1 MCLKVNLKK
10 TKNFKKATVY
20 NTETTPTPSLFTS
33 ATNLRVKLTL
43 ICWSSS
49 NEWENQAPTPFQ
61 HSFNG
66 VPIGT

>member
-43 ICWSSS
+43 IC
-49 NEWENQAPTPFQ
+49 
-61 HSFNG
+61 
-66 VPIGT
+66 